1 MHVEPIGIAT
11 LVAGLLCL
19 AFGLRFATSV
29 FACATLLG
37 ASAALTLPAFGN
49 ANIQPAHLLLAFLVA
64 TFAIRR
70 TLFRRMLGGIR
81 FPRPGFWL
89 AMTVLFAIV
98 SAYYFPRVFAGVT
111 EVFGLH
117 TDNGGHVVL
126 TPLAPTS
133 GNVTQ
138 SVYLIGDLICFITMY
153 AYARGANGKRIITQA
168 ILICAVANLAFAAVD
183 LATSA
188 TGTSEWLA
196 FIRNATYRQ
205 LGDVDALGMKR
216 IVGSFSEASAFG
228 FATLGFF
235 AFSMQLWLEGAYR
248 RTALGIALLSLIALI
263 FSTSTTAYVGMS
275 MFLVLALTRC
285 LTRMTAARATP
296 QIVAFMLVLPL
307 IIVGLAAVIL
317 LNDHLSAYAQAT
329 MQTALFD
336 KLSSTSGIERSAWNA
351 QALIN
356 FADTYG
362 FGVGVGSLR
371 ASSLPI
377 AVLGSMGVVGAMLYC
392 IFLGSLFWRTDGAAR
407 SPLSAAVQRA
417 ARSACLA
424 LLIAAAF
431 TSSLVDLGLPFFV
444 LAALASAEADPDRQ
458 RSVFMEPQSTG

>member
-11 LVAGLLCL
+11 LVAGLLSL
-19 AFGLRFATSV
+19 AFGLRFATVV
-29 FACATLLG
+29 FVLATLLG
-37 ASAALTLPAFGN
+37 ASAALILPAFGD
-49 ANIQPAHLLLAFLVA
+49 ANIQPAHLLLGFLVA
-64 TFAIRR
+64 AVAMRK
-70 TLFRRMLGGIR
+70 TLFHRMLGSIR
-81 FPRPGFWL
+81 FPKPAFWL
-89 AMTVLFAIV
+89 TMTVLFAIL

-111 EVFGLH
+111 EVFGLR

-126 TPLAPTS
+126 TPLAPSS

-138 SVYLIGDLICFITMY
+138 SVYLIGDLVCFIAMS
-153 AYARGANGKRIITQA
+153 AYARGANGKRVIAQA
-168 ILICAVANLAFAAVD
+168 ILVCALANLAFAALD

-188 TGTSEWLA
+188 TSTSDWLA

-205 LGDVDALGMKR
+205 LDDVDALGTKR

-235 AFSMQLWLEGAYR
+235 AFAMQLWLEGAYR

-296 QIVAFMLVLPL
+296 QVVAFMLVFPL
-307 IIVGLAAVIL
+307 IIVGLAAAIL
-317 LNDHLSAYAQAT
+317 LNDQLNAYAQTT

-336 KLSSTSGIERSAWNA
+336 KLSSTSGVERSAWNT

-356 FADTYG
+356 FGDTYG
-362 FGVGVGSLR
+362 LGVGVGSMR

-377 AVLGSMGVVGAMLYC
+377 AVLGSMGVVGAALYC
-392 IFLGSLFWRTDGAAR
+392 IFLGSLFWRNDGAAQP
-407 SPLSAAVQRA
+407 PLSASVQRA
-417 ARSACLA
+417 ARSACVA

-458 RSVFMEPQSTG
+458 RSGFMEPRST